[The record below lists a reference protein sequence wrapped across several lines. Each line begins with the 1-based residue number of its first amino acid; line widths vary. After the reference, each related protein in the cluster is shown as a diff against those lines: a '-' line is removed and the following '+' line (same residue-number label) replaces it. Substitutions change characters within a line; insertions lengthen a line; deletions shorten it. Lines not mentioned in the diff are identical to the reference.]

1 MKRIAHSTGLDHDGV
16 DELLLQSKQ
25 DTLKVNGQPINTT
38 VLDTFVI
45 GGAEEN
51 NATNSLVTAAALE
64 NWFEGIQ
71 TSFLTVLPGQ
81 NSGHRVGTI
90 DSASPSTTNVPSCS
104 AVVSLVNTKLL
115 PINSNITNL
124 QNDKVNQSQITNSIN
139 PLVSAAGS
147 LIPTESAYLN
157 NLTVGGVTYL
167 TVNADAAKLPQHALF
182 GASVSELT
190 DPSFQFIEARVHDVS
205 YGFNASMDFR
215 LATMACTHNH
225 ITSQI
230 SASTVSPT
238 FTGTVT
244 LPNPSSVILDFG
256 IFTSTLAV
264 HLDNVIEEHV
274 FTSIDL
280 STIVLANTSA
290 LQSPVTLN
298 GLGVLNIAEN
308 AYLPVFC
315 SNVYIGGDSSSTG
328 TTITSLLQNKIDKP
342 DPFFVW
348 PSGVTESELGYLSNV
363 TSDIQQQ
370 IDDKIDKPDAS
381 FVWPSSVSAIE
392 LGYLS
397 NVTSDIQQQID
408 DISTQGFDPLR
419 LGDNDSQ
426 SYQLHTLLYSTSFL
440 PNSNQFS
447 NSVFSF
453 PGLGVSNAESDAY
466 LPIFCSELYTGGG
479 DTSRGTTLTQHLAN
493 KHPLTPVD
501 TTPTLNSNNL
511 ITSGGVFDRLN
522 VLTGQ
527 FSTSIAGKHPLT
539 PFDSVA
545 TTGSTNFVN
554 SGVVCDLFNDQVVS
568 RTQQT
573 MYPSYLYTQLGT
585 AQIEVWYGWSSSV
598 SSFADVISHISIN
611 STNFYKFG
619 ADPGTGNFS
628 YYTNYVPSIIFFENN
643 SNLTLQNLNVS
654 DKFMVRWS
662 WVSYAPYTG
671 SYTFRVGSDDGSRLQ
686 IRDSTL
692 PFDSA
697 VTVCLMDTTQAYIT
711 TVGAFTM
718 IAGRAYEFQ
727 LFWFESSG
735 GQRCTLEW
743 QRPGDSGFSVFS
755 PTAPCPDF
763 NYYQPQFSV
772 VKTGTGSYLIG
783 FGETCR
789 PTSTNYTI
797 SLTIESITTGGAIGS
812 HLDDYMIAYHSKTTS
827 SFSVYVKEQDDS
839 TNDGTFRDVRF
850 DFMCV
855 SRGRIF
861 CHGSVDGF
869 TGAADVEYNYG

>member
-81 NSGHRVGTI
+81 NSGHRVSTI

-104 AVVSLVNTKLL
+104 AVVSHVNTKLT
-115 PINSNITNL
+115 PINSNIQFILNNKVDQSIVVSLVTPTNL
-124 QNDKVNQSQITNSIN
+124 TSTNLVTEGGILNFLGNPVLTENGVPIIQSQQKLYARSITE
-139 PLVSAAGS
+139 
-147 LIPTESAYLN
+147 T
-157 NLTVGGVTYL
+157 
-167 TVNADAAKLPQHALF
+167 
-182 GASVSELT
+182 T
-190 DPSFQFIEARVHDVS
+190 DPNFNFIKAGVHDLTS
-205 YGFNASMDFR
+205 GYDETKDNR
-215 LATMACTHNH
+215 IATMACTHTH
-225 ITSQI
+225 ITNTINSLVPPLIQ
-230 SASTVSPT
+230 AAQTNPT
-238 FTGTVT
+238 FIGTVT
-244 LPNPSSVILDFG
+244 LPGPNNILLDFG
-256 IFTSTLAV
+256 VYTTALST
-264 HLDNVIEEHV
+264 HLDDVISQHV
-274 FTSIDL
+274 FSSIDL
-280 STIVLANTSA
+280 TSTILANNSA
-290 LQSPVTLN
+290 LQSPLTVS
-298 GLGVLNIAEN
+298 GLGVLNSTSD
-308 AYLPVFC
+308 AYLPLFC
-315 SNVYIGGDSSSTG
+315 SDVYIGGDATTTG
-328 TTITSLLQNKIDKP
+328 PTITSLLLNKIDKP
-342 DPFFVW
+342 YPFFVW
-348 PSGVTESELGYLSNV
+348 PSGVTETELGYLSNV

-370 IDDKIDKPDAS
+370 IDKKIFKPDAS

-397 NVTSDIQQQID
+397 NVTSNIQRQID
-408 DISTQGFDPLR
+408 DLSANVTNKIYYPLI
-419 LGDNDSQ
+419 LGQNAAT
-426 SYQLHTLLYSTSFL
+426 HTLLYGSSNL
-440 PNSNQFS
+440 PNAAIQSSIALN
-447 NSVFSF
+447 
-453 PGLGVSNAESDAY
+453 GLNVANAAGDAFN
-466 LPIFCSELYTGGG
+466 PIFCSELYTGGSS
-479 DTSRGTTLTQHLAN
+479 TSVGTSLTAQLAGKVN
-493 KHPLTPVD
+493 VVDVD
-501 TTPTLNSNNL
+501 TTPTSNSNNL
-511 ITSGGVFDRLN
+511 ITSGGVYN
-522 VLTGQ
+522 SVNAVT
-527 FSTSIAGKHPLT
+527 TSIAGKHPLT

-585 AQIEVWYGWSSSV
+585 AQIEIWHGWSSSA
-598 SSFADVISHISIN
+598 SSFGDVISHIGID

-619 ADPGTGNFS
+619 ADPGVGSFS
-628 YYTNYVPSIIFFENN
+628 YYTNYVPSIIYFENN
-643 SNLTLQNLNVS
+643 SNLTLRNLNVS
-654 DKFMVRWS
+654 DYFMVRWS

-671 SYTFRVGSDDGSRLQ
+671 LYTFRVGSDDGSRLQ

-812 HLDDYMIAYHSKTTS
+812 HLDDYMIAYHSKSTS
-827 SFSVYVKEQDDS
+827 SFGVYVKEQDDS

-850 DFMCV
+850 DFICV

-861 CHGSVDGF
+861 CHGSVNGF
-869 TGAADVEYNYG
+869 TGVADVEYNYG